1 MLSELQTNGKEK
13 KMSQNVSSELDFQV
27 NIADLGPT
35 TRRRLYN
42 FKRKVW
48 IREPSG
54 TAHGCTPT
62 ENNEEYP
69 LSKTCLCLDLREWYT
84 FVYAK
89 KNLNKKTSL

>member
-1 MLSELQTNGKEK
+1 MLSELQMNGKEK

-42 FKRKVW
+42 FKREVW

-54 TAHGCTPT
+54 TAHRCT

-69 LSKTCLCLDLREWYT
+69 LSKTCLCLDLREWYS

-89 KNLNKKTSL
+89 KKLNKKTSL